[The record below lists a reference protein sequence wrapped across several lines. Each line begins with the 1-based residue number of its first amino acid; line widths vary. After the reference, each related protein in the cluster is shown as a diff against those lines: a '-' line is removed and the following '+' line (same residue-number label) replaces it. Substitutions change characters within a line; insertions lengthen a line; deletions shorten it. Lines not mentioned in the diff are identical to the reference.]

1 MNKLVIDPK
10 ASKPLGVKIN
20 TKKIV
25 GKEEFKCR
33 AEDLYRAL
41 TDVQV
46 RQFNDL
52 QVNSYTRVSE
62 IDVSQCLEDFHT
74 LLTSLITIV
83 ILKSFH
89 FSSFTKVWFVVCRI

>member
-1 MNKLVIDPK
+1 MHIVNVFQNKAREEMNKLVIDPK
-10 ASKPLGVKIN
+10 ASKPLGVKIH

-46 RQFNDL
+46 KRYRQESVL
-52 QVNSYTRVSE
+52 TVIQYSE
-62 IDVSQCLEDFHT
+62 GFLCTMHT
-74 LLTSLITIV
+74 NVYKVPMYVMCIV
-83 ILKSFH
+83 LSF
-89 FSSFTKVWFVVCRI
+89 F